1 MSNTGKPDIS
11 VIVPVYKAE
20 KYISGCIESI
30 LKQTLKNFELLLVD
44 DGSPDESGRICDE
57 YAQKD
62 GRITVVHKK
71 NEGVS
76 VARNTGIEMAMADWV
91 CFVDSDDWVEDR
103 YLEIFD
109 RCKNESS
116 IVMQGILYDF
126 GDNLK
131 MNRPFFEYDN
141 VSFGINE
148 QDYIVKYNVLG
159 NGCPYGKLYNKSVL
173 DWEEIRFRK
182 DISTHEDHIFVWQ
195 YLQCVD
201 KITLRKEVTYH
212 YMRNGEET
220 LSTRFHPAEEY
231 VKVAETLIRE
241 MDVLKEMMGIVDMEY
256 LKRIYSE
263 FGIDQMMKA
272 ITNSN
277 KENYRNVVESAR
289 KEAGRIKEYYIPG
302 CGIYKV
308 LAECINMNLP
318 ARAIYAMMKV
328 YRLINKR

>member
-1 MSNTGKPDIS
+1 MNNTGKPDIA

-30 LKQTLKNFELLLVD
+30 LNQTLENFELLLVD
-44 DGSPDESGRICDE
+44 DGSPDGSGRICDE
-57 YAQKD
+57 YARKD

-76 VARNTGIEMAMADWV
+76 GARNTGIEMAKADWV

-109 RCKNESS
+109 ECKNENSV
-116 IVMQGILYDF
+116 VMQGILYDF
-126 GDNLK
+126 ENDRSLNK
-131 MNRPFFEYDN
+131 PFFEYDN
-141 VSFGINE
+141 ACFGKKE

-159 NGCPYGKLYNKSVL
+159 NGCPYGKLYSKAVL
-173 DWEEIRFRK
+173 DRGKIRFRK

-201 KITLRKEVTYH
+201 NIILRKEVTYH
-212 YMRNGEET
+212 YMRTGEET

-231 VKVAETLIRE
+231 LRVAETLIKE
-241 MDVLKEMMGIVDMEY
+241 MDVLKDMMGIEDREY
-256 LKRIYSE
+256 LKKIYSE
-263 FGIDQMMKA
+263 FGLDQMMKA
-272 ITNSN
+272 ITNSD
-277 KENYRNVVESAR
+277 KGNYRDVVERAR
-289 KEAGRIKEYYIPG
+289 KEKERIKEYYIPG

-308 LAECINMNLP
+308 LAECIKMNLP
-318 ARAIYAMMKV
+318 AAAIYAVMKT